1 MKSEYDIAKLNPRS
15 NPYAKR
21 LKKAVTIN
29 LDVPTIDYFKQ
40 EVVRTGLP
48 YQINRFRFP
57 SVP

>member
-40 EVVRTGLP
+40 EAVRTGLP
-48 YQINRFRFP
+48 
-57 SVP
+57 